1 MLKGIA
7 HTEEELGKLTE
18 RLDKA
23 STAYR
28 MEISAEKA
36 KLMTSNP
43 RGINTEMNVNGR
55 KLETVIS
62 FKYLGSVVIDE
73 SSKPETLSRMSQ
85 TIAALTRLK
94 PVWMA
99 GVCLS
104 VPRNDWYAPL
114 SHSSSCMLVNHGRL
128 PQSFKEKYKPWKW
141 GATARYYAFFTKTTS
156 PTRKS
161 MPWPQEDLLT
171 IVKRRK
177 QQ

>member
-104 VPRNDWYAPL
+104 VPRND
-114 SHSSSCMLVNHGRL
+114 
-128 PQSFKEKYKPWKW
+128 
-141 GATARYYAFFTKTTS
+141 
-156 PTRKS
+156 
-161 MPWPQEDLLT
+161 
-171 IVKRRK
+171 
-177 QQ
+177 